1 MNKRFIFILFSC
13 FGDCFHLG
21 KYIWLTAYYNGT
33 CFDCVVTF
41 IFCYQCVLSCV
52 LVLASQAQLTCKWS
66 RNWFVSTEVMNTFP
80 SLFPSFSLFWCG
92 NISALANLLQCNLS
106 DSFSLNIHHIR
117 LLNHFM
123 LSLYSSQ
130 LFHFDVHEDVRTI
143 ADATIEKDEV
153 YISSF
158 QL

>member
-117 LLNHFM
+117 LLG
-123 LSLYSSQ
+123 LGYSIILCCLFTLHSFFTLMFTRMYGRLLMQ
-130 LFHFDVHEDVRTI
+130 L
-143 ADATIEKDEV
+143 
-153 YISSF
+153 
-158 QL
+158 